1 MSVYY
6 LGVMGRRPGI
16 SSGETRRDLLAATM
30 KVLSLR
36 GYAGARVSEIA
47 AEAGVTSG
55 AIYKHFASK
64 DELLTAAVLEHM
76 PAVVSQAMASLPG
89 TTIIE
94 LIHRI
99 GYTLPARA
107 ADLAPAMI
115 ELMATAAREEN
126 VADLVCADLADRER
140 VFEELIRLAQSR
152 GEIDPR
158 LDPEALSRYTTMVVL
173 GSIAAAALDLK
184 PVDRVAWDAVV
195 GHMIDAV
202 RPPEEEE

>member
-1 MSVYY
+1 
-6 LGVMGRRPGI
+6 MGRRPGV
-16 SSGETRRDLLAATM
+16 SSDETRRDLLAATM

-64 DELLTAAVLEHM
+64 DDLLTAAVLEHM
-76 PAVVSQAMASLPG
+76 PDVVSQAMASLPG

-99 GYTLPARA
+99 GYTLPSRA

-140 VFEELIRLAQSR
+140 VFEELIRIGQSR
-152 GEIDPR
+152 GEIDER

-202 RPPEEEE
+202 RPPEEEA